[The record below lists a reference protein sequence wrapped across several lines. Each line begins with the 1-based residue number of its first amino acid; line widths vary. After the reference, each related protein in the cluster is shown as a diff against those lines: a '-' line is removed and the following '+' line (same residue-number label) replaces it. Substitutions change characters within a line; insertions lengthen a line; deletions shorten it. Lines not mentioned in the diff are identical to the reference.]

1 MCMRTLIDYIY
12 EWARQR
18 SSFRDK
24 IEERVKIISSHLVL
38 IMWAKIY
45 DPDNRNIIHWKGEL
59 IGFCG
64 DLALLKMENNK
75 YSKRKKVFEEVFYGT
90 CEVNTAE
97 GMYAES
103 YKKLREEGI
112 TDRIE
117 SMKACE
123 KAVIVMIN
131 LVDMMARKEVENIE
145 NYIELL

>member
-1 MCMRTLIDYIY
+1 MRTLIDYIY

-18 SSFRDK
+18 SSFKSK
-24 IEERVKIISSHLVL
+24 IEEKVKIISSHLAL
-38 IMWAKIY
+38 IMWARIY
-45 DPDNRNIIHWKGEL
+45 DPDNRNINHWKEEL

-75 YSKRKKVFEEVFYGT
+75 YSKRKNVFEEVFYKT

-112 TDRIE
+112 TNHQEAMR
-117 SMKACE
+117 ACE
-123 KAVIVMIN
+123 RAVVVMIN
-131 LVDMMARKEVENIE
+131 LIDMMARKDVEGIE
-145 NYIELL
+145 NYIESL

>member
-1 MCMRTLIDYIY
+1 MIDYIY

-18 SSFRDK
+18 SSFKAK

-45 DPDNRNIIHWKGEL
+45 DPGNRNLIHWKGEL

-75 YSKRKKVFEEVFYGT
+75 YSKRKKVFEDVFYRT
-90 CEVNTAE
+90 CEVNMAK

-123 KAVIVMIN
+123 KAVIAMIN